1 MSSRKLKT
9 LDIDVTAQVPE
20 FRKKIDQIDEF
31 HKGARWMKK
40 QSDECLIRFLR
51 GHNGKVD
58 EALETMMA
66 GSKWRW
72 EHGMTEMLDGYGKD
86 LSAAAVLVKG
96 HWPAGITGR
105 DHRGKPVV
113 YNHLTAVDFPGL
125 IDAVGM
131 DALLKHMAFQTE
143 MLLDEHP
150 LGEAT
155 LIIDL
160 GLDGLSASLAEVR
173 TWIQALV
180 PFVKKLGQMMG
191 ELFQYVMFMKN
202 EGTNNDMA

>member
-9 LDIDVTAQVPE
+9 LDIDVSDKVAE
-20 FRKKIDQIDEF
+20 FRKKIDQVDEF

-40 QSDECLIRFLR
+40 QTDECLVRFLR

-58 EALETMMA
+58 DALEAMMS

-72 EHGMTEMLDGYGKD
+72 EHGMGEMMENYPKD
-86 LSAAAVLVKG
+86 LSASAVLVKG
-96 HWPAGITGR
+96 HWPAGIVGR

-125 IDAVGM
+125 IEAVGM
-131 DALLKHMAFQTE
+131 NALLKHMAYQTE
-143 MLLDEHP
+143 SLLEENP
-150 LGEAT
+150 NGEAT
-155 LIIDL
+155 LILDL
-160 GLDGLSASLAEVR
+160 GLDGLSATLAEVR
-173 TWIQALV
+173 QWIQALV

-191 ELFQYVMFMKN
+191 KCYPTAFRKKRKM
-202 EGTNNDMA
+202 